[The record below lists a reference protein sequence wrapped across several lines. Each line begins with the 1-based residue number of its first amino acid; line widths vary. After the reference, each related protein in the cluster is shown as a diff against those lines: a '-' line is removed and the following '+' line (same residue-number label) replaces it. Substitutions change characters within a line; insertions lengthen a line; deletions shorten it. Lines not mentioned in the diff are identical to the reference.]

1 VTLLGMVA
9 GLADAGVPFVVVGGV
24 AASAQ
29 GSARVTDDLDICYDT
44 APQSLVALA
53 ALLAHW
59 HAYPREVEP
68 GLPFTMDAQ
77 TLRAA
82 PMMTLETSEGHL
94 DVMDRVDGVGTYA
107 DCLADSEEITVP
119 STQFRVLTLGAL
131 IRAKRATGRRKDRDH
146 LIELETIEA
155 ARRGRRPSA

>member
-1 VTLLGMVA
+1 MSLLGMVA

-44 APQSLVALA
+44 TPKALA
-53 ALLAHW
+53 ALADVLAKW

-68 GLPFTMDAQ
+68 GLPFIMDVP

-94 DVMDRVDGVGTYA
+94 DVMDRVDGIGDYA
-107 DCLADSEEITVP
+107 ACLAESEEITVP
-119 STQFRVLTLGAL
+119 STRFRTLTLDAL

-146 LIELETIEA
+146 LIELETIAA
-155 ARRGRRPSA
+155 ARRAKPTPV

>member
-1 VTLLGMVA
+1 MVA
-9 GLADAGVPFVVVGGV
+9 GLVDAGVPFVVVGGV

-44 APQSLVALA
+44 APKALTALA
-53 ALLAHW
+53 ALLKKW
-59 HAYPREVEP
+59 NAYPREVGP
-68 GLPFTMDAQ
+68 GLPFIMDVQ

-107 DCLADSEEITVP
+107 ACLAQSEEITVP
-119 STQFRVLTLGAL
+119 STRFRALTLDAL

-146 LIELETIEA
+146 LIELETIAA
-155 ARRGRRPSA
+155 ARRERRPSA